1 MDDTKRMT
9 TEENDKKYEAAKKI
23 ALDAGVLKEC
33 EYHKGCFFKGDK
45 EINKAFA
52 MADDQYLQGKYGQD
66 FRDKKDMTDT
76 IIEVIG
82 KYSSEK
88 CSSCG
93 HSYEE

>member
-9 TEENDKKYEAAKKI
+9 EECGKRFEAAKHI
-23 ALDAGVLKEC
+23 ALATGVLKEC
-33 EYHKGCFFKGDK
+33 EYHKGFFFKGDK
-45 EINKAFA
+45 ELKNALI
-52 MADDQYLQGKYGQD
+52 MANNYYLQGRSNYE
-66 FRDKKDMTDT
+66 FRDKKDMSDT
-76 IIEVIG
+76 IIEVVG